1 MPAGAPTVDD
11 LAAALDAL
19 RRRVPLVH
27 SLTNLVSANFVTNV
41 LLAAGASN
49 AHIDN
54 VHEAAGFARV
64 ADGVLV
70 NLGTPDDGTAA
81 AFTAAAEAARTA
93 GTPWVLDPVGVGG
106 LPWRT
111 GIAADLLAHRPTAIR
126 GNPSEIIALA
136 GFGGDVR
143 GVDSARAPAAAVP
156 AAVALLTHAE
166 AVSASGP
173 VDHLVGRRADGTIV
187 GLRIGGG
194 SALLPRVTSTGCAL
208 GGLVAAYL
216 AVAPIPLIGLA
227 AAHAHV
233 AVAAEIAGEQA
244 SAPGSFA
251 VAYLDALYTVDAA
264 TLAERAR
271 IEPLDLSRWDAR
283 PSSERGPY
291 DGCAADAP
299 GPARLR
305 RPAP

>member
-1 MPAGAPTVDD
+1 MTTAPIPPTVDD

-19 RRRVPLVH
+19 RARVPLVQ
-27 SLTNLVSANFVTNV
+27 SLTNVVSANFLTNV

-54 VHEAAGFARV
+54 VHEAAGFARI
-64 ADGVLV
+64 AGGVLI

-81 AFTAAAEAARTA
+81 AFTLAAEAARDA

-111 GIAADLLAHRPTAIR
+111 GLAADLLPFRPTAIR
-126 GNPSEIIALA
+126 GNASEVIALA
-136 GFGGDVR
+136 GLGGDTR
-143 GVDSARAPAAAVP
+143 GVDSSDDPAAAVP
-156 AAVALLTHAE
+156 AALALLAHAD

-173 VDHLVGRRADGTIV
+173 VDHLVGRDAAGATT

-208 GGLVAAYL
+208 GALAAAYL
-216 AVAPIPLIGLA
+216 AVAPTALIGLA

-233 AVAAEIAGEQA
+233 AVAAEIAAGNA
-244 SAPGSFA
+244 TGPGSFA
-251 VAYLDALYTVDAA
+251 VAFLDALYSVNADV
-264 TLAERAR
+264 LRLRAR
-271 IEPLDLSRWDAR
+271 VEPLDI
-283 PSSERGPY
+283 
-291 DGCAADAP
+291 
-299 GPARLR
+299 PAQ
-305 RPAP
+305 A